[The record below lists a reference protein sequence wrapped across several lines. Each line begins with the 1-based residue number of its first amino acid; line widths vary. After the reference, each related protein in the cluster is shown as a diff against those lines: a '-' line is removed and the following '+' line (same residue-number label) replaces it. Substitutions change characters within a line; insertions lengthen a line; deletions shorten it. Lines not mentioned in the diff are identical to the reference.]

1 MTPEEIA
8 HIKRIPLFREIDDA
22 VIRGVA
28 EVGVSR
34 DLALGEAIF
43 RSGDP
48 GTELYII
55 LAGAVRI
62 HTMED
67 GHELELA
74 VLREGNYFGEMS
86 VIDGSPRSADAT
98 VAEAGTLFVVKSTEY
113 LALLSRFEPLL
124 KDLLLRLSGN
134 IRQSNVHRFGLVR
147 EKDTLREEAELDRL
161 RSLSQMVA
169 GVAHEINTPIGI
181 VQNAASLVTEL
192 ITSNTIPTLAKD
204 ADAAETLRDVVEA
217 CALVQKNIAVAARL
231 VQSFKNLSVRQL
243 ADVRE
248 RVDILAVV
256 EEALGLYRLKAKTAN
271 LELSARSELPPSER
285 AWEGF
290 PANLTQVVL
299 NLVTNADRYAYPKG
313 RGGKIEVTVSA
324 VEVKRGVPGF
334 EVVVRDFGEG
344 IAKENLP
351 QIFDPFFTTARG
363 AGGTGLGLAIVKNI
377 VTASLGGTVR
387 VESAPGTGTS
397 FFIRVPRAAPAGGH

>member
-113 LALLSRFEPLL
+113 LALLAAPQGSPPAP
-124 KDLLLRLSGN
+124 
-134 IRQSNVHRFGLVR
+134 
-147 EKDTLREEAELDRL
+147 LREHPPEQRPSL
-161 RSLSQMVA
+161 R
-169 GVAHEINTPIGI
+169 
-181 VQNAASLVTEL
+181 
-192 ITSNTIPTLAKD
+192 
-204 ADAAETLRDVVEA
+204 
-217 CALVQKNIAVAARL
+217 AR
-231 VQSFKNLSVRQL
+231 
-243 ADVRE
+243 ARE
-248 RVDILAVV
+248 
-256 EEALGLYRLKAKTAN
+256 GH
-271 LELSARSELPPSER
+271 PP
-285 AWEGF
+285 
-290 PANLTQVVL
+290 
-299 NLVTNADRYAYPKG
+299 
-313 RGGKIEVTVSA
+313 
-324 VEVKRGVPGF
+324 
-334 EVVVRDFGEG
+334 
-344 IAKENLP
+344 
-351 QIFDPFFTTARG
+351 
-363 AGGTGLGLAIVKNI
+363 
-377 VTASLGGTVR
+377 
-387 VESAPGTGTS
+387 
-397 FFIRVPRAAPAGGH
+397 